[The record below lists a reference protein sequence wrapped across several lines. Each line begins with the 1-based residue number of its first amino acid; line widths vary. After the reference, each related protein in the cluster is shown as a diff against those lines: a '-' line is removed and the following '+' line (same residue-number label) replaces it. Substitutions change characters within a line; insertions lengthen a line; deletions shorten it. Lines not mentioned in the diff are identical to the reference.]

1 MVTDMSMEFGRK
13 LALPAEVK
21 EMYPLKLKMN
31 EVIEKRNAQIVLL
44 RVCPLASDIDHLRP
58 RADCTLSANA
68 QSRTETHDGDDYA
81 LPKNPVQ
88 I

>member
-1 MVTDMSMEFGRK
+1 MQKWTKATGKQIGIHYLFFH
-13 LALPAEVK
+13 
-21 EMYPLKLKMN
+21 
-31 EVIEKRNAQIVLL
+31 EKRNAQIVLL